1 MCTVFYTVDK
11 LLLFWAIFIDCI
23 AERKKI
29 NKQCCPFASLF
40 AFSCVHKHTYACP
53 FFLTMWQRGQKN
65 NCRPLNSE
73 NESCG
78 TKVLAY
84 TVRMRHT
91 DRISHVQGVDVTDPI
106 GVSHAT
112 CFSLSI
118 LLIHLS
124 YEKYFSGPS
133 AMWTRECGA
142 NLLWSDDTVN
152 FYFWG
157 NSGHVVVV
165 DPCRPQQ
172 PLMGLASLALFSPR
186 YGRVP
191 LEGCV
196 YAFLAIYSL
205 FSQLTLVNRQRQL
218 AQPRVDPQA
227 IFSLFARLTLVNR
240 QRQLAHP
247 RADLYIGVCTV
258 TCTQSVRGYSFHPLV
273 ACGPGHAHRR
283 NLTFVQRPGHPLVV
297 RVSD

>member
-1 MCTVFYTVDK
+1 
-11 LLLFWAIFIDCI
+11 
-23 AERKKI
+23 
-29 NKQCCPFASLF
+29 
-40 AFSCVHKHTYACP
+40 
-53 FFLTMWQRGQKN
+53 MWQRGQKN

-152 FYFWG
+152 FYFG
-157 NSGHVVVV
+157 EI
-165 DPCRPQQ
+165 
-172 PLMGLASLALFSPR
+172 LAMFR
-186 YGRVP
+186 
-191 LEGCV
+191 
-196 YAFLAIYSL
+196 
-205 FSQLTLVNRQRQL
+205 
-218 AQPRVDPQA
+218 
-227 IFSLFARLTLVNR
+227 
-240 QRQLAHP
+240 
-247 RADLYIGVCTV
+247 
-258 TCTQSVRGYSFHPLV
+258 
-273 ACGPGHAHRR
+273 
-283 NLTFVQRPGHPLVV
+283 
-297 RVSD
+297 RVSFLPRLCMYEYYVYDNDYESLIHCIRVIIMNLVI